1 MKKAALNVFVKM
13 LSSKDVEELRS
24 EFQKIDT
31 DNSGFIELQELEQS
45 LKKAKLEMSANEIQQ
60 IIRELDYSGNQ
71 KINYTEFLAA
81 TISIQKLL
89 TQSKLEALFR

>member
-1 MKKAALNVFVKM
+1 M
-13 LSSKDVEELRS
+13 
-24 EFQKIDT
+24 
-31 DNSGFIELQELEQS
+31 EQS